1 MNTLLTLGSVVR
13 LKDAKKSLMIIGNK
27 IKNKDNEIFDYI
39 GVMHPEGYVDNDTFF
54 LFNQD
59 DVEEIKYIG
68 FLNADVQV
76 FREKYKEELRK
87 NKF

>member
-59 DVEEIKYIG
+59 DVEEVKYIG
-68 FLNADVQV
+68 FINADVQV
-76 FREKYKEELRK
+76 FREKYKEELSK
-87 NKF
+87 K